1 MSLRHYATMLGC
13 SSALAL
19 AVAGCAS
26 TPPPRELADARQ
38 SYHRAHVGP
47 ARELVPAQVFA
58 AQQALDRAEQAFMNE
73 PDAQR
78 TRDLAYIA
86 QRRAEIAE
94 AQAQLATDYRDKA
107 RAEDDLRRLQVTAHA
122 RAQSELSQTRQ
133 EVASQRQELA
143 SQRRMLATQERQLT
157 AEQRA
162 RREAEQRAS
171 AAIASLEK
179 IALVKEEARGMVI
192 TLNGSV
198 LFATGESTLLPIAK
212 DRLHEVALALID
224 NPGGGIVVEGHTD
237 AIGSQSRNEDL
248 SRRRAESVRDY
259 LVTQGIEVNRIT
271 AIGLGPNRPIADNT
285 TPEGRANNRRVE
297 IVVQRD
303 SSAP

>member
-1 MSLRHYATMLGC
+1 MSLRNYATMLGC
-13 SSALAL
+13 CSALAL

-26 TPPPRELADARQ
+26 TPPPRELVDARR
-38 SYHRAHVGP
+38 SYNRANDGLAH
-47 ARELVPAQVFA
+47 ELVPAQVLA
-58 AQQALDRAEQAFMNE
+58 AQQALGRAEQAFMDE
-73 PDAQR
+73 PNAQR

-94 AQAQLATDYRDKA
+94 AQALLAADYRDKA
-107 RAEDDLRRLQVTAHA
+107 RAREDLRRLQVSAHA
-122 RAQSELSQTRQ
+122 RAQAELSQTQ
-133 EVASQRQELA
+133 KEVASQRQELA
-143 SQRRMLATQERQLT
+143 SQRQMLANQEQQLT

-162 RREAEQRAS
+162 RRDAERRAS

-179 IALVKEEARGMVI
+179 IAAVKDEARGLVI

-212 DRLHEVALALID
+212 DRLQEVARALID
-224 NPGGGIVVEGHTD
+224 NPGGAIVVEGHTD
-237 AIGSQSRNEDL
+237 AIGSQSRNEEL

-259 LVTQGIEVNRIT
+259 LVAQGIEEHRVG
-271 AIGLGPNRPIADNT
+271 AVGLGSNRPIADNK

-297 IVVQRD
+297 IVVQRGGG
-303 SSAP
+303 AP

>member
-1 MSLRHYATMLGC
+1 MSLRNYATMLGC
-13 SSALAL
+13 CSALAL

-26 TPPPRELADARQ
+26 TPAPRELVDARTA
-38 SYHRAHVGP
+38 YGRAHDGP
-47 ARELVPAQVFA
+47 ARELVPAQVLS
-58 AQQALDRAEQAFMNE
+58 AQQALGRAEQAFLDA

-94 AQAQLATDYRDKA
+94 AQGQLAADYRDKA
-107 RAEDDLRRLQVTAHA
+107 RGQDDLRRLQAAAHA
-122 RAQSELSQTRQ
+122 RAQSELAATRQ
-133 EVASQRQELA
+133 QVASQRQELA
-143 SQRRMLATQERQLT
+143 SQRQMISTQEQQLT

-162 RREAEQRAS
+162 RRDAERRAS
-171 AAIASLEK
+171 DAIASLEK
-179 IALVKEEARGMVI
+179 IALVKEEARGLVI

-212 DRLHEVALALID
+212 DRLQEVAKALMD
-224 NPGGGIVVEGHTD
+224 NPGGAMVVEGHTD
-237 AIGSQSRNEDL
+237 STGSQSRNEEL
-248 SRRRAESVRDY
+248 SRQRAESVRAY
-259 LVTQGIEVNRIT
+259 LVAQGIEAHRIR
-271 AIGLGPNRPIADNT
+271 AVGLGPNRPIADNK

-303 SSAP
+303 GSAP